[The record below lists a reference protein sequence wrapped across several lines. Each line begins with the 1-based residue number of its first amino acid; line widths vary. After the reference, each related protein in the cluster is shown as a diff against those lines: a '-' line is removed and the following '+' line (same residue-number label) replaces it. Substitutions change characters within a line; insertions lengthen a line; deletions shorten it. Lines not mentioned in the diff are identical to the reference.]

1 MLIRNKI
8 TKFAIENNAE
18 LFYRKAAGAPWRPV
32 QPVLR

>member
-18 LFYRKAAGAPWRPV
+18 LFYRKAAGARGCRCG
-32 QPVLR
+32 LF